1 MKMEVLED
9 DPSGALKVQQVGL
22 GLINYNFKCV
32 VGGEDFTGQS
42 FRLSHA
48 HDGQVIG
55 SYAE

>member
-1 MKMEVLED
+1 MEVLED

-32 VGGEDFTGQS
+32 IGGEDFTGQS

-48 HDGQVIG
+48 QDGQVIG